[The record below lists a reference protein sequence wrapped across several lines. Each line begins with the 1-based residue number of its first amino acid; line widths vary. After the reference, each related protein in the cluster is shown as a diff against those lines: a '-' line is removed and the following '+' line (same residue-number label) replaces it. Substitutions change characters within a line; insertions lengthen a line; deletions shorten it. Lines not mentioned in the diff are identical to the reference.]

1 VTRRWLRALLPVAVS
16 AALLAFLARQ
26 IDFGAALASITPR
39 ALLLLAPAL
48 LAYTALSLAL
58 DAWSLV
64 RVAAAAGGRL
74 GAGTAARI
82 KAASYSFGLL
92 HYALGAAALVTLL
105 RRKGLLPTAEATGVV
120 VLISSFDLLVVLAL
134 TALGSV
140 FLATDELALRAG
152 LVAGLLVAAP
162 AGLVALR
169 STWSLGPLDRLR
181 SLRLMRSAREM
192 PAARLAELLV
202 ARVAF
207 VAVFVGL
214 GGAALAAFGV
224 RPPPGEL
231 VVGFAAIA
239 LVSTLPI
246 AVAGLGTGQLA
257 FVHVF
262 RGHGDAETLLAASV
276 ALSAGIIL
284 LRVALAAGFAR
295 EFAREALADAR
306 HEAPADS
313 REEAPS

>member
-1 VTRRWLRALLPVAVS
+1 VKTRSRLLRALLPFAVS
-16 AALLAFLARQ
+16 TALLAFLARQ
-26 IDFGAALASITPR
+26 IDFSAALAAITGR
-39 ALLLLAPAL
+39 SLLGLVPAL
-48 LAYTALSLAL
+48 LAYTLASLAI
-58 DAWSLV
+58 DAYSLV
-64 RVAAAAGGRL
+64 RVVPCAGGRL
-74 GAGTAARI
+74 GPATAARI

-92 HYALGAAALVTLL
+92 HYALGAAALVALL
-105 RRKGLLPTAEATGVV
+105 RRKGLLPTAEAAGVV
-120 VLISSFDLLVVLAL
+120 MLISSIDLLVVLAL
-134 TALGSV
+134 TAFGSV
-140 FLATDELALRAG
+140 LLASEALALRAG
-152 LVAGLLVAAP
+152 LVAVLLVAAP
-162 AGLVALR
+162 IGLVALR
-169 STWSLGPLDRLR
+169 SERSLGPLDRLR

-192 PAARLAELLV
+192 PAARLLELLL

-231 VVGFAAIA
+231 LVGFAAIA

-262 RGHGDAETLLAASV
+262 RGSGDAETLLAASL

-284 LRVALAAGFAR
+284 LRVALGAGFAR

-306 HEAPADS
+306 
-313 REEAPS
+313 EEAPS

>member
-1 VTRRWLRALLPVAVS
+1 VS
-16 AALLAFLARQ
+16 AALLALLARQ
-26 IDFGAALASITPR
+26 IDFGAALAAITPR
-39 ALLLLAPAL
+39 ALVLLAPAL
-48 LAYTALSLAL
+48 LAYTAASLAI

-74 GAGTAARI
+74 GATTAARI

-92 HYALGAAALVTLL
+92 HYALGAAALVALL
-105 RRKGLLPTAEATGVV
+105 RRKGLLPTAEAAGVV
-120 VLISSFDLLVVLAL
+120 MLISSFDLLVVLGL
-134 TALGSV
+134 TAVGSA
-140 FLATDELALRAG
+140 FLATDALALRAG
-152 LVAGLLVAAP
+152 LVAALLVAAP
-162 AGLVALR
+162 VGLVALR
-169 STWSLGPLDRLR
+169 SEWSFGPLDRLR
-181 SLRLMRSAREM
+181 ALRLVRSAREM
-192 PAARLAELLV
+192 PAVRLAELLV

-207 VAVFVGL
+207 VAVFVAL

-257 FVHVF
+257 FVHAF
-262 RGHGDAETLLAASV
+262 RSSGDAETLLAASV

-284 LRVALAAGFAR
+284 FRVALGAAFAR
-295 EFAREALADAR
+295 EFAREALAETR
-306 HEAPADS
+306 EAPLREAH
-313 REEAPS
+313 EEAPS

>member
-1 VTRRWLRALLPVAVS
+1 MRRSRWLRALLPFAVS

-48 LAYTALSLAL
+48 LVYTAASLAI
-58 DAWSLV
+58 DAYSLA
-64 RVAAAAGGRL
+64 RVAAAAGGHL
-74 GAGTAARI
+74 GAATAARI

-92 HYALGAAALVTLL
+92 HYALGAAALVALL

-120 VLISSFDLLVVLAL
+120 MLISSFDLLVVLGL

-140 FLATDELALRAG
+140 FLATDAPALRAG
-152 LVAGLLVAAP
+152 LVAGILAAAP
-162 AGLVALR
+162 VGLVALR
-169 STWSLGPLDRLR
+169 SERSLGPLDRLR
-181 SLRLMRSAREM
+181 SLALMRSAREM
-192 PAARLAELLV
+192 PAARLVELIF
-202 ARVAF
+202 ARLAF

-224 RPPPGEL
+224 RPPVGEL
-231 VVGFAAIA
+231 VFGFAAIA

-262 RGHGDAETLLAASV
+262 RGSGDAETLLAASV

-284 LRVALAAGFAR
+284 LRVALGAGFAR
-295 EFAREALADAR
+295 EFAREALAATSEGAR
-306 HEAPADS
+306 
-313 REEAPS
+313 